1 MQSDEGMFTE
11 CLRDNF
17 FYQHIDE
24 PTRWRGTDTPH
35 VLDLIITNEEDMVT
49 NLVYES
55 PLGKSDHCVIKFNF
69 NCYAEIKERT
79 KEVMYYD
86 KADYEMIVGELKNY
100 EWNDILDREEN
111 INDKWEKFQEYSL

>member
-1 MQSDEGMFTE
+1 
-11 CLRDNF
+11 
-17 FYQHIDE
+17 
-24 PTRWRGTDTPH
+24 
-35 VLDLIITNEEDMVT
+35 MVT

-111 INDKWEKFQEYSL
+111 INDKWAVSYTHLTLPTTSRV